1 MESGHQGDGCCPKSM
16 LENDWAGRPGPAAGQ
31 AWQTSVSMAA
41 REQGE
46 EGGTRASVE
55 TARSAEACV
64 SSLSVKGKADRV
76 QRLKE
81 LRVMRTVL
89 GRGIASWFVVR
100 EKGNLQRWGG
110 TKTQERKDD
119 D

>member
-1 MESGHQGDGCCPKSM
+1 MESGHQGGGCCPKPT
-16 LENDWAGRPGPAAGQ
+16 LENDWAGRPGPAG
-31 AWQTSVSMAA
+31 
-41 REQGE
+41 
-46 EGGTRASVE
+46 RASRLLSPWLQESGGGPRASGE
-55 TARSAEACV
+55 TAVSAEACE

-89 GRGIASWFVVR
+89 GRGIASWFVAR
-100 EKGNLQRWGG
+100 EKGNLKRWGG